1 MTIDGDTSSATEDG
15 PPPRS
20 MGDTLDLLETR
31 SKAGNSV
38 GSEVGQAPATPH
50 HTSES
55 VTDEP
60 ARQITDAVWR
70 YHLDVIVGD
79 SAGSQS
85 WQATDPVLGRKV
97 GVRLLPASD
106 ERAEDL
112 RDAACLA
119 ARVSDRRLIH
129 VLDVVDVKF
138 EGSPHIA
145 IVTEWVEGRPLQEL
159 IHDPMSAVDSLR
171 LAAEVAECLETA
183 HLSGIAHGRLR
194 PHSLLITAGGEVR
207 VRGLGVD
214 AVLKGCDPDPD
225 PVLADIR
232 GIGGILYACV
242 SGRWPYGDVDGVA
255 AAPEI
260 GGGVPL
266 PSRVAP
272 AVTGPVDLICSRS
285 VGGTTPP
292 REGGTYSRVAPL
304 AADLRLAAG
313 PGREAPAT
321 KGARRRRSHRV
332 GRRLTASVIGLVAVG
347 ALGLLGWQLV
357 ADGPSAVSPRPVIT
371 ASTAPRPTATVPPPV
386 IDQALPIIRVSDF
399 DPLGNGRENS
409 DLAPLA
415 IDGKPAT
422 AWTTVVYASDY
433 LSGKPGV
440 GLLLDLG
447 APRPV
452 SAVKLTLVGPGTDL
466 EIRTSEKV
474 SDDPA
479 AYTPFAAATAAPED
493 IVLRAPKPVTAR
505 YVLIWITR
513 VSSNPD
519 SGYQGGIGE
528 LTVLG

>member
-1 MTIDGDTSSATEDG
+1 MSIDGDTSSATEDG

-20 MGDTLDLLETR
+20 IGDTQDLIEIG
-31 SKAGNSV
+31 AGADDADQPTEGHTPPPSEHATDSV
-38 GSEVGQAPATPH
+38 A
-50 HTSES
+50 
-55 VTDEP
+55 DEP
-60 ARQITDAVWR
+60 ARRITDAVWR

-145 IVTEWVEGRPLQEL
+145 VVTEWVEGRPLQEL
-159 IHDPMSAVDSLR
+159 IREPMSSVDALR

-194 PHSLLITAGGEVR
+194 PNSLLITEGGEVR

-225 PVLADIR
+225 PVLADIH
-232 GIGGILYACV
+232 GVGGILYACV
-242 SGRWPYGDVDGVA
+242 SGRWPYGDVEGVA

-260 GGGVPL
+260 GGSVPL

-272 AVTGPVDLICSRS
+272 AVSGPVDLLCSRS

-304 AADLRLAAG
+304 AADLRFAAG
-313 PGREAPAT
+313 PGRDAPAT
-321 KGARRRRSHRV
+321 TAGPRRRARRV
-332 GRRLTASVIGLVAVG
+332 GRRMVASVLGIVAVG
-347 ALGLLGWQLV
+347 ALGILGWQLV
-357 ADGPSAVSPRPVIT
+357 SDGPSAVTPRPVIT
-371 ASTAPRPTATVPPPV
+371 TSASARPTASVPAPV
-386 IDQALPIIRVSDF
+386 VDQALPIIRVSDF
-399 DPLGNGRENS
+399 DPLGNGNENS
-409 DLAPLA
+409 ELAPLA
-415 IDGKPAT
+415 IDGKAAT
-422 AWTTVVYASDY
+422 AWTTVVYQSDY

-452 SAVKLTLVGPGTDL
+452 SAIELALVGQGTDL
-466 EIRTSEKV
+466 EIRTSERV

-479 AYTPFAAATAAPED
+479 TFTPFAAATAAPAD
-493 IVLRAPKPVTAR
+493 IVLRAPKPVNAR
-505 YVLIWITR
+505 YVLVWITR
-513 VSSNPD
+513 VSSTAD
-519 SGYQGGIGE
+519 VGYQGGISE
-528 LTVLG
+528 VTVLG